1 MLTLRVDADAC
12 PTAVRI
18 NLEKLA
24 RRCGIEL
31 IFYIDDSHELH
42 PAYGQVLQVGQGR
55 DAVDLVLANQIIAGD
70 IVVTQDYG
78 LAALAL
84 ARQARAIHPAGMA
97 YTEANIDRLLFERH
111 LAAKSRQA
119 RERSHPPTRTGG
131 SGQNLVAQLQQWIE
145 ESKGNGEPPGK

>member
-12 PTAVRI
+12 PATVRI

-24 RRCGIEL
+24 RRFGL
-31 IFYIDDSHELH
+31 PLVFYTDDSHELR
-42 PAYGQVLQVGQGR
+42 PAYGQVRQVGQGR
-55 DAVDLVLANQIIAGD
+55 DAVDLVLANQIVAGD
-70 IVVTQDYG
+70 IVITQDYG

-97 YTEANIDRLLFERH
+97 YTEANIDRLLLERH

-119 RERSHPPTRTGG
+119 RERSHPSSRATGG
-131 SGQNLVAQLQQWIE
+131 RLNLIAQLQLWIE
-145 ESKGNGEPPGK
+145 ESQTKQATPE